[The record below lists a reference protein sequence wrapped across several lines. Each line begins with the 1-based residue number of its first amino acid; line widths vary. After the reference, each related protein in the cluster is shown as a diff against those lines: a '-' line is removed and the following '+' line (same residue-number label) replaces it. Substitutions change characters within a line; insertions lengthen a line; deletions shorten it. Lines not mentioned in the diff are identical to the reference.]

1 MQRLIQAIQ
10 QIFGEDNVLINP
22 IELPA
27 TPFGGVLLPQHGIAI
42 HTVSLNSA
50 FLHAVDADFF
60 AQWAALAEKQGWK
73 PLQIWEDVWLAKE
86 PLVLAHLTS
95 LAEKSTKVF
104 ARNTIVRR
112 ISKPIADTF
121 LNEHHLGGSPSARY
135 KYGLFLKKT
144 DELVGVATFSSPRTY
159 YRDEKTSRSF
169 ELIRYGS
176 KSGTNI
182 TGGLSKVL
190 KAFID
195 DVQPDD
201 IMTYADCDW
210 WTGRSYAPL
219 GFKMVGHTP
228 PQQFWLHPDEKI
240 RYLQK
245 HLPQHIKEQLKSSTN
260 IDETMIQLGYLPI
273 YNSGNRKFLLS
284 VDKHP

>member
-10 QIFGEDNVLINP
+10 QIFGSDNVLINP

-27 TPFGGVLLPQHGIAI
+27 TPFGGVLLPKHGIAI

-60 AQWAALAEKQGWK
+60 TKWAILAQQQNWQ
-73 PLQIWEDVWLAKE
+73 PLQIWEDVWLAQE
-86 PLVLAHLTS
+86 PLVLAHLAS
-95 LAEKSTKVF
+95 LAEKSAKVF

-112 ISKPIADTF
+112 ISKPIADAF

-159 YRDEKTSRSF
+159 YRDEKPSRSF

-190 KAFID
+190 KAFIE

-201 IMTYADCDW
+201 IMTYADCNW
-210 WTGRSYAPL
+210 WTGRSYTPL
-219 GFKMVGHTP
+219 GFNMVGHTP
-228 PQQFWLHPDEKI
+228 PQKFWLHPDEKI

-245 HLPQHIKEQLKSSTN
+245 HLPQHIKEKLKSSVN
-260 IDETMIQLGYLPI
+260 VDETMIQEGYLPI
-273 YNSGNRKFLLS
+273 YNSGNRKFLLE
-284 VDKHP
+284 VK